1 MAKIIKLTP
10 DVLDEIKRDFEE
22 ELAKAKLSDG
32 KFNFSK
38 TFGSITRKASV
49 NFTEKAWQK
58 MQALI
63 REFDKEV
70 AWHGIAYRGDDPTK
84 DEYYITDILV
94 YPQEVTG
101 ATVTA
106 DQVKYQTWLMEHDD
120 DVFNNIRMQGHSHVN
135 MSTSPSSVDLAL
147 YEKILEQLDD
157 SMFYIFLI
165 YNKRGEKTYMI
176 YDMKKN
182 VKFDTA
188 DITVNII
195 DDGTGINSF
204 IADAKTKVQSRP
216 SWPASTQG
224 SYGGGT
230 YGYPTYGSGYSSS
243 YHGPAGGSGAQGTQ
257 PAAQPSK
264 PAQTPSLPQSKGDED
279 SKKKES
285 LASSKSAKKSSG
297 RRKGKRR
304 DRDKKTGG
312 AGTTYGSSGKY
323 GGYGYGGF
331 DEDDYPGSIYDGY
344 FCGNRY

>member
-176 YDMKKN
+176 YDMEKN
-182 VKFDTA
+182 AKFDTA

-224 SYGGGT
+224 SYGGSS
-230 YGYPTYGSGYSSS
+230 YGYPTYGSGYNSS

-304 DRDKKTGG
+304 DRDRKTGG

-331 DEDDYPGSIYDGY
+331 DEDDYPGSLYDGY